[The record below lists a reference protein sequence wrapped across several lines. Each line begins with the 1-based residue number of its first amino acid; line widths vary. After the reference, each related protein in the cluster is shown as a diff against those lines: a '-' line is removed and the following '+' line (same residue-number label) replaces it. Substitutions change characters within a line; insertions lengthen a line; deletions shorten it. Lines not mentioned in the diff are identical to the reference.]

1 MFISSYFLDSFYS
14 ARPAQSS
21 PVTHPFFDLGGYG
34 VNSAA
39 SIVMHNQ
46 FRTPQNPVVPRNSL
60 FLAMTEDPQR
70 LTREKMAEYLADREK
85 FDCVVA
91 IFHAKV
97 AQKSYGNEKRLV
109 DTF

>member
-1 MFISSYFLDSFYS
+1 M
-14 ARPAQSS
+14 A
-21 PVTHPFFDLGGYG
+21 
-34 VNSAA
+34 
-39 SIVMHNQ
+39 MHNQ
-46 FRTPQNPVVPRNSL
+46 FRSPQNPVVPRNSL

-85 FDCVVA
+85 FDCVVT

-109 DTF
+109 TWLVDTYLLSGLLVVAIMKEVVKYFLP